1 MSTWIPL
8 PRIPRNTVVTWRK
21 QQRQIYFQMLYTSL
35 FIWPVQ
41 KMPGT
46 GHLFWQLLMNK
57 ELRPHVRL
65 ISRAL
70 AGLQFTNSC
79 TNSAYTD
86 SVFMVPL
93 VRAFCGTQIL
103 KQCPSTV
110 HNHCM
115 LNPCVG
121 DLEWTAPIWP
131 WVSYVYIYIFPPT
144 RWVQSLDF
152 ML

>member
-8 PRIPRNTVVTWRK
+8 PRIPQNTVVTWRK

-93 VRAFCGTQIL
+93 VRAFCGTHPETMPFYCAYSLHAQPLCWWLGMDSSHMTLSVI
-103 KQCPSTV
+103 C
-110 HNHCM
+110 
-115 LNPCVG
+115 
-121 DLEWTAPIWP
+121 I
-131 WVSYVYIYIFPPT
+131 YIYPPT